1 MKPRCHICGIGN
13 VELVP
18 EFSQLKRVT
27 SDCRP
32 WSAGGRLGACDSCAT
47 VQTVVD
53 APWQAECRGI
63 YQSYAIY
70 AQGGGAEQRVFDSSS
85 GASASRSDQLLDRL
99 AEVADI
105 PRQGRLIDI
114 GCGNGGFLRS
124 FSRRHPGWHLCG
136 SEFDEK
142 HRASIETIPG
152 FEGFFSG
159 DVRGLPGEFD
169 IGSLIHVL
177 EHIEAPVE
185 FLGSVRSKLK
195 PGGLLIVELPSFRQ
209 NPFELLIA
217 DHATHF
223 EPATIEALLAKAEF
237 TSLHVTG
244 AWIPKELSVVAR
256 ALPPGAERT
265 RPASEDHLRSAI
277 HWLDAVRRDAMNL
290 ARQSASFGIFGTS
303 IAATWLFSELEGK
316 AGFFVDEDPDRVGGR
331 HLERPIYRASEV
343 PASSDVYVVLPPKIS
358 AAVAARLESAT
369 ARYHPVPATL

>member
-1 MKPRCHICGIGN
+1 MTPHCHICGEGN

-18 EFSQLKRVT
+18 EFSQLRRVT

-32 WSAGGRLGACDSCAT
+32 WSAGGRLGTCESCAT

-53 APWQAECRGI
+53 EQWQAECREI

-99 AEVADI
+99 ADVAGI
-105 PRQGRLIDI
+105 PKQGRLIDI

-124 FSRRHPGWHLCG
+124 FSRRHPGWRLCG

-152 FEGFFSG
+152 FEEFFSG
-159 DVRGLPGEFD
+159 DVRDLPGEFD
-169 IGSLIHVL
+169 ICSLIHVL
-177 EHIEAPVE
+177 EHIEAPRN

-195 PGGLLIVELPSFRQ
+195 AGGLLIVELPSFQQ

-223 EPATIEALLAKAEF
+223 EPATIEALLSKAGF
-237 TSLHVTG
+237 KSLLVTSE
-244 AWIPKELSVVAR
+244 WIPKELSVVAR
-256 ALPPGAERT
+256 ALPPIAERT
-265 RPASEDHLRSAI
+265 RPMSGDHLSLAMR
-277 HWLDAVRRDAMNL
+277 WLDAVRRDAMAL
-290 ARQSASFGIFGTS
+290 AQRSAHFGIFGTS
-303 IAATWLFSELEGK
+303 IAATWLFSELDGK
-316 AGFFVDEDPDRVGGR
+316 AGFFVDEDPDRAGGQ
-331 HLERPIYRASEV
+331 HLELPIYRVSEV
-343 PASSDVYVVLPPKIS
+343 PAGSDVYVVLPPKIS
-358 AAVAARLESAT
+358 AAVAARLGSAT
-369 ARYHPVPATL
+369 ARYHPVPASS

>member
-1 MKPRCHICGIGN
+1 MKRRCHICGEGN

-18 EFSQLKRVT
+18 EFSQLRRVT

-32 WSAGGRLGACDSCAT
+32 WSAGGRLGTCEACAT

-53 APWQAECRGI
+53 PLWQAECREI

-85 GASASRSDQLLDRL
+85 GASASRSDQLLDQF

-124 FSRRHPGWHLCG
+124 FSRRHPGWRLCG

-152 FEGFFSG
+152 FEKFFSG
-159 DVRGLPGEFD
+159 DVRDLPGEFD
-169 IGSLIHVL
+169 ICALIHVL
-177 EHIEAPVE
+177 EHIEAPRE

-195 PGGLLIVELPSFRQ
+195 EGGLLIVELPSYRQ

-223 EPATIEALLAKAEF
+223 EPPTIESLLADAEF
-237 TSLHVTG
+237 RSLHVTG
-244 AWIPKELSVVAR
+244 EWIPKELSIVAR
-256 ALPPGAERT
+256 SLPPVVERP
-265 RPASEDHLRSAI
+265 RPAARDHLSSAI
-277 HWLDAVRRDAMNL
+277 RWLLAVRRDALNL
-290 ARQSASFGIFGTS
+290 ARRSANFGIFGTS

-316 AGFFVDEDPDRVGGR
+316 AGFFVDEDPARVGGR
-331 HLERPIYRASEV
+331 HLELPIYGAGEV
-343 PASSDVYVVLPPKIS
+343 PAGSDVYVVCPPKIS
-358 AAVAARLESAT
+358 TAIAARLGSAMVH
-369 ARYHPVPATL
+369 YHSVPAN

>member
-1 MKPRCHICGIGN
+1 MNPRCHICGIGN

-18 EFSQLKRVT
+18 AFSQLKRVT

-32 WSAGGRLGACDSCAT
+32 WSAGSRLGTCDVCAT

-53 APWQAECRGI
+53 TQWQAECREI

-99 AEVADI
+99 AEVVEI
-105 PRQGRLIDI
+105 PKEGRLIDI

-124 FSRRHPGWHLCG
+124 FSRRHPDWRLSG

-152 FEGFFSG
+152 FEEFFSG
-159 DVRGLPGEFD
+159 DVRDLPGEFD
-169 IGSLIHVL
+169 ICSLIHVL
-177 EHIEAPVE
+177 EHIEGPRT

-195 PGGLLIVELPSFRQ
+195 AGGLLVVELPSFQQ

-223 EPATIEALLAKAEF
+223 EPATIESLLANASF
-237 TSLHVTG
+237 QSLHVTG
-244 AWIPKELSVVAR
+244 EWIPKELSIVAR
-256 ALPPGAERT
+256 VLPPITQRT
-265 RPASEDHLRSAI
+265 PPNSEDHLSSAI
-277 HWLDAVRRDAMNL
+277 HWLDAVRREAKDV
-290 ARQSASFGIFGTS
+290 ARRSAHFGIFGTS
-303 IAATWLFSELEGK
+303 IAATWLFGELDGI
-316 AGFFVDEDPDRVGGR
+316 AGFFVDEDPDRVGGK
-331 HLERPIYRASEV
+331 HLGLPICRASNV
-343 PASSDVYVVLPPKIS
+343 PAGSDVYVVLPPKIS
-358 AAVAARLESAT
+358 AAVAARLGSSGV
-369 ARYHPVPATL
+369 RYHSVPASS

>member
-1 MKPRCHICGIGN
+1 
-13 VELVP
+13 LVP

-32 WSAGGRLGACDSCAT
+32 WSAGGRLGTCDVCAT

-53 APWQAECRGI
+53 AQWQAECREI

-99 AEVADI
+99 AEVVEI
-105 PRQGRLIDI
+105 PKQGRLIDI

-124 FSRRHPGWHLCG
+124 FSRRHPGWRLSG

-152 FEGFFSG
+152 FEEFFSG
-159 DVRGLPGEFD
+159 DVRDLPGEFD
-169 IGSLIHVL
+169 ICSLIHVL
-177 EHIEAPVE
+177 EHIEGPRK
-185 FLGSVRSKLK
+185 FLGSVRTKLK
-195 PGGLLIVELPSFRQ
+195 VGGLLVVELPSFQQ

-223 EPATIEALLAKAEF
+223 EPATIEALLADAQF

-244 AWIPKELSVVAR
+244 EWIPKELSIVAR
-256 ALPPGAERT
+256 ALPPIAERT
-265 RPASEDHLRSAI
+265 RPRSEDHLSSAI
-277 HWLDAVRRDAMNL
+277 HWLDTVRRDAKDV
-290 ARQSASFGIFGTS
+290 AQHAASFGIFGTS
-303 IAATWLFSELEGK
+303 IAATWLFGELDGK
-316 AGFFVDEDPDRVGGR
+316 AGFFVDEDPDRVGGK
-331 HLERPIYRASEV
+331 HLGLPIYRPSNVTAG
-343 PASSDVYVVLPPKIS
+343 SDVYVVLPPKIS
-358 AAVAARLESAT
+358 TAVAARLGSSGV
-369 ARYHPVPATL
+369 RYHSVPASS

>member
-1 MKPRCHICGIGN
+1 MNRRCHICGIGN

-32 WSAGGRLGACDSCAT
+32 WSAGGRLGTCDVCAT

-53 APWQAECRGI
+53 AQWQAECREI

-99 AEVADI
+99 AEVVEI
-105 PRQGRLIDI
+105 QKRGRLIDI

-124 FSRRHPGWHLCG
+124 FSRRHSGWRLSG

-152 FEGFFSG
+152 FEEFFSG
-159 DVRGLPGEFD
+159 DVRDLPGEFD
-169 IGSLIHVL
+169 ICSLIHVL
-177 EHIEAPVE
+177 EHIEDPTR
-185 FLGSVRSKLK
+185 FLGSVRTKLK
-195 PGGLLIVELPSFRQ
+195 VGGLLVVELPSFQQ

-223 EPATIEALLAKAEF
+223 EPATIESLLAEARF

-244 AWIPKELSVVAR
+244 EWIPKELSIVAR
-256 ALPPGAERT
+256 VLPPIAERT
-265 RPASEDHLRSAI
+265 RPTSEDHLSSAI
-277 HWLDAVRRDAMNL
+277 HWLEAVRRHAQDVAQH
-290 ARQSASFGIFGTS
+290 AASFGIFGTS
-303 IAATWLFSELEGK
+303 IAATWLFGELDGK
-316 AGFFVDEDPDRVGGR
+316 AGFFVDEDPDRVGGK
-331 HLERPIYRASEV
+331 HLGLPIYRASNV
-343 PASSDVYVVLPPKIS
+343 PAGSDVYVVLPPKIS
-358 AAVAARLESAT
+358 TAVAARLGSSGV
-369 ARYHPVPATL
+369 RYHSVPASL

>member
-1 MKPRCHICGIGN
+1 MKPRCHICGEGS

-18 EFSQLKRVT
+18 EFSQLRRVT

-32 WSAGGRLGACDSCAT
+32 WSAGGRLGTCEVCAT

-53 APWQAECRGI
+53 AHWQTECREI

-99 AEVADI
+99 VEVADI
-105 PRQGRLIDI
+105 GEQGRLIDI

-124 FSRRHPGWHLCG
+124 FSRRHPGWRLCG

-142 HRASIETIPG
+142 HRASIESIPG
-152 FEGFFSG
+152 FEKFFSG
-159 DVRGLPGEFD
+159 DVRDLPGEFD
-169 IGSLIHVL
+169 ICSLIHVL
-177 EHIEAPVE
+177 EHIEAPRE

-195 PGGLLIVELPSFRQ
+195 AGGLLIVELPSFRQ

-223 EPATIEALLAKAEF
+223 EPATIESLLADTQFK
-237 TSLHVTG
+237 SLHVTG
-244 AWIPKELSVVAR
+244 EWIPKELSIVAC
-256 ALPPGAERT
+256 ALPPIAERT
-265 RPASEDHLRSAI
+265 RPASEDHPSSAI
-277 HWLDAVRRDAMNL
+277 HWLDAVRRDATDL
-290 ARQSASFGIFGTS
+290 ARRSTNFGIFGTS

-316 AGFFVDEDPDRVGGR
+316 ADFFVDEDPDRVGGR
-331 HLERPIYRASEV
+331 HLERPIYRSSDV
-343 PASSDVYVVLPPKIS
+343 PAGSDVYVVLPPKTS
-358 AAVAARLESAT
+358 AAITARLGSAA
-369 ARYHPVPATL
+369 ARYHPVPASS

>member
-1 MKPRCHICGIGN
+1 MNRRCHICGIGN

-32 WSAGGRLGACDSCAT
+32 WSAGGRLGTCDVCAT

-53 APWQAECRGI
+53 AQWQAECREI

-105 PRQGRLIDI
+105 PKRGRLIDI

-124 FSRRHPGWHLCG
+124 FSRRHPGWRLSG

-152 FEGFFSG
+152 FEEFFSG
-159 DVRGLPGEFD
+159 DVRDLPGEFD
-169 IGSLIHVL
+169 ICSLIHVL
-177 EHIEAPVE
+177 EHIEGPRK
-185 FLGSVRSKLK
+185 FLGSVRTKLK
-195 PGGLLIVELPSFRQ
+195 AGGLLVVELPSFQQ

-223 EPATIEALLAKAEF
+223 EPATIEPLLANASF
-237 TSLHVTG
+237 QSLHVTG
-244 AWIPKELSVVAR
+244 EWIPKELSIVAR
-256 ALPPGAERT
+256 VLPPIAERT
-265 RPASEDHLRSAI
+265 RSTSEDHLSSAI
-277 HWLDAVRRDAMNL
+277 HWLGAVRRDAKEV
-290 ARQSASFGIFGTS
+290 AQHAESFGIFGTS
-303 IAATWLFSELEGK
+303 IAATWLCGELDGK
-316 AGFFVDEDPDRVGGR
+316 AGFFVDEDPDRVGGK
-331 HLERPIYRASEV
+331 HLGLPIYRASNV
-343 PASSDVYVVLPPKIS
+343 PAGSDVYVVLPPKIS
-358 AAVAARLESAT
+358 TAVAARLGSSGI
-369 ARYHPVPATL
+369 RYHSVPASS